1 MGGTLTGA
9 GGVASC
15 SSFVQK
21 QRGQKVLK
29 KHTVSFCVVKS
40 HVQVLRDEYAID
52 FGFDYSTDHVTI
64 ENVIADDVGNTFKI
78 LGTSANDVNSHPHVL
93 SPPLMDA
100 LTNFLPP
107 EIQGQNF
114 WMRYVG
120 EGGGGGGGGRGGN
133 WFPVIYYGN

>member
-1 MGGTLTGA
+1 MGGTLTG
-9 GGVASC
+9 GGGGGGGLLLAAALYRSNEA
-15 SSFVQK
+15 K
-21 QRGQKVLK
+21 KVLK

-52 FGFDYSTDHVTI
+52 FGFDYSTEHVTI

-114 WMRYVG
+114 WMRYVRR
-120 EGGGGGGGGRGGN
+120 GGGGGEGGQTGS
-133 WFPVIYYGN
+133 P